1 MILGSG
7 MTSSRARLRLIEQ
20 LRDDGIKNE
29 EVLNAMSEVP
39 RHIFVDSGISHR
51 AYENIALPI
60 GWKQTIS
67 QPYTVARITEI
78 TLNGLTKIGGSFN
91 KVLEIG
97 CGCGYQSAILSY
109 LFKQVYAV
117 ERIAPLLE
125 KAKQNIKQLNINNI
139 KLAHRDGNMGW
150 KEEQYFDAIIISA
163 ATDKIPEELSKQI
176 SYKGCIVLPL
186 GEEKSQQL
194 KFVTFNNGK
203 AEISSYD
210 GVLFVPLLEGTE

>member
-78 TLNGLTKIGGSFN
+78 TLNGLSKIGGSFN

-139 KLAHRDGNMGW
+139 KFAHRDGNMGW

-186 GEEKSQQL
+186 GGGESQQL

-203 AEISSYD
+203 AETSSYD
-210 GVLFVPLLEGTE
+210 GVLFVPLLEGIE